1 MASILKGAP
10 VVAAMNERNAALCEQ
25 LKAKGVVPTLAVVR
39 VGARED
45 DLSYERGVMT
55 RCGKV
60 GVEVKQYLLPADA
73 AQDDLLKVIA
83 EINADDAIHG
93 CLLFRPLPKQF
104 DDRTVRAALAPEK
117 DIDGIT
123 DGSLAGVFTN
133 TDLGYAPCTAQAC
146 LEILKHY
153 NVPLSG
159 KRAVVVGR
167 SLVVG
172 KPAAMMLLGKNA
184 TVTICHTKTRDVQ
197 AVAREADILVSAA
210 GVLKSLTKDY
220 VRPGQIV
227 IDVSMNWNPDK
238 VTSKG
243 KGGMAGDAVFAE
255 VEPIVEAIT
264 PVPGGVGAVTTS
276 VLIGHVVEAA
286 ERTLA

>member
-1 MASILKGAP
+1 MATILKGAP

-39 VGARED
+39 VGERED
-45 DLSYERGVMT
+45 DLSYERGVIA

-60 GVEVKQYLLPADA
+60 GVEVKQFLLPADA
-73 AQDDLLKVIA
+73 SQDELLKVIA
-83 EINADDAIHG
+83 EVNAEDAIHG

-133 TDLGYAPCTAQAC
+133 TALGYPPCTAQAC
-146 LEILKHY
+146 LEILKY
-153 NVPLSG
+153 YDIPLSG

-172 KPAAMMLLGKNA
+172 KPAAMMLDRENA
-184 TVTICHTKTRDVQ
+184 TVTICNSRTQNLPALCK
-197 AVAREADILVSAA
+197 EADVVVVAMGKRGFIGADCLREGQTVVDV
-210 GVLKSLTKDY
+210 GIHVGDDGKLCGD
-220 VRPGQIV
+220 VR
-227 IDVSMNWNPDK
+227 
-238 VTSKG
+238 
-243 KGGMAGDAVFAE
+243 FAE
-255 VEPIVEAIT
+255 AEPVVEAIT
-264 PVPGGVGAVTTS
+264 PVPGGVGTVTTS
-276 VLIGHVVEAA
+276 VLVGHVVEAA
-286 ERTLA
+286 EKTLL

>member
-1 MASILKGAP
+1 MAQILKGAP
-10 VVAAMNERNAALCEQ
+10 VVAAMNEANAARCAA
-25 LKAKGVVPTLAVVR
+25 LKEKGIAPTLAVVR

-93 CLLFRPLPKQF
+93 CLLFRPLPRQF

-133 TDLGYAPCTAQAC
+133 TAIGYPPCTAQAC
-146 LEILKHY
+146 LEILKY
-153 NVPLSG
+153 YSISLSG
-159 KRAVVVGR
+159 RRAVVVGR

-172 KPAAMMLLGKNA
+172 KPAAMMLDRENA
-184 TVTICHTKTRDVQ
+184 TVTICNSRTQDLP
-197 AVAREADILVSAA
+197 ALCREADVLVVAMGRMGAIGGDCLRA
-210 GVLKSLTKDY
+210 GQVVVDVGIHVNEEGRLCGD
-220 VRPGQIV
+220 VR
-227 IDVSMNWNPDK
+227 
-238 VTSKG
+238 
-243 KGGMAGDAVFAE
+243 FAE
-255 VEPIVEAIT
+255 AEPVVDAIT
-264 PVPGGVGAVTTS
+264 PVPGGVGTVTTS
-276 VLIGHVVEAA
+276 VLVGHVVEAA
-286 ERTLA
+286 EKTLGS